1 MIKRLR
7 AWTDAVETFVRE
19 VMLRQPSGNL
29 ATLVRV
35 ALFFLSRLFALAVKT
50 RYFLRDRH
58 Q

>member
-19 VMLRQPSGNL
+19 VMLRQRRGNL
-29 ATLVRV
+29 AALVRV

-50 RYFLRDRH
+50 RYLLHDRH
-58 Q
+58 R

>member
-19 VMLRQPSGNL
+19 VMVRPRRGNL
-29 ATLVRV
+29 AALVRV

-50 RYFLRDRH
+50 RYLLRDRH
-58 Q
+58 R

>member
-19 VMLRQPSGNL
+19 VMLRQRRGSP
-29 ATLVRV
+29 AALVRV
-35 ALFFLSRLFALAVKT
+35 ALFFLSRLVALAVKT
-50 RYFLRDRH
+50 RYLLRDRH